1 MSRVS
6 NALKRAIEERAQ
18 RGAAA
23 PREREPQSVDPKA
36 AMGRAAGVEPPPSP
50 APASAPAFPE
60 IAPAAKS
67 WRERFEELFFGR
79 DLRRFESYPLVAL
92 EKDSLAAEQYRI
104 LREQVRTLRNQT
116 GARSISVTSPLK
128 HDGKTMVAVNLAVA
142 LAAGGEERVLLVDGD
157 LRDPTLHK
165 FFGVLRYP
173 GLADYLSAKRR
184 GSIAGYVS
192 PTLVPGLQI
201 IPAGNMSELAAELLT
216 KDRLARLLEE
226 VASSYPGCQVIID
239 SPPVLATSDPL
250 VLAREVDGVIMVIRA
265 GKTHREYL
273 KKAVDTLNSPK
284 LMGVVL
290 NGAEF
295 GRSSKY
301 YHAQPVAP
309 EGAE

>member
-6 NALKRAIEERAQ
+6 NALKRATEERTQ
-18 RGAAA
+18 RSAAA
-23 PREREPQSVDPKA
+23 ALEREPQSIEPNGAVGGA
-36 AMGRAAGVEPPPSP
+36 AVGETPPSP
-50 APASAPAFPE
+50 APTFPV
-60 IAPAAKS
+60 ILPAAKT
-67 WRERFEELFFGR
+67 WRERLEELFFGR
-79 DLRRFESYPLVAL
+79 DLRRLESYPLVAL
-92 EKDSLAAEQYRI
+92 EMDSVAAEQYRI
-104 LREQVRTLRNQT
+104 LREQVRTLRKQT

-142 LAAGGEERVLLVDGD
+142 LAAGGEERVLLIDGD
-157 LRDPTLHK
+157 LRDPTVHK

-184 GSIAGYVS
+184 GSVANYVS
-192 PTLVPGLQI
+192 PTSVPGLQI
-201 IPAGNMSELAAELLT
+201 MPAGNVSELAPELLA
-216 KDRLARLLEE
+216 KDRLTRLLEE
-226 VASSYPGCQVIID
+226 VASTYPECQVIID

-250 VLAREVDGVIMVIRA
+250 VLAREVGGVIMVIRA

-273 KKAVDTLNSPK
+273 KKAVDILNSPK

-295 GRSSKY
+295 GSASKY
-301 YHAQPVAP
+301 YYSKPVAP